1 MPLRKEIKMYNNI
14 RFTDNADLALQYAG
28 SIALQYGKYA
38 IDSEHILYGLTK
50 IPDSLSNKIL
60 SSYGITSSAL
70 DTLFAKMYRGASTM
84 IANEVEL
91 TIDSKEIIS
100 IASQFAM
107 QIGHDFVGTEHL
119 LIAILTGD
127 NYSAGNIIKKHFRVN
142 INDIKNSVLQILKS
156 TALGNMGGYGYTPQS
171 NNYSSFGGYDGY
183 QEEHRM
189 NPDYS
194 KEGGNGEMP
203 DFIKSMG
210 RDLTE
215 RAREGKIDPIIGRKE
230 EIARVIEIL
239 CRKNKNNP
247 VLIGEAGVGKSAVVD
262 GLALA
267 IANNEVPDLLKGKTI
282 FSLELGGLMAGTK
295 YRGELEERLKQLIDY
310 ICNNKDIIVF
320 IDEIH
325 TLVQVGGDKGEVNP
339 ADMLK
344 PYLARGEFQTIGAT
358 TTDEYKKYIEK
369 DKALE
374 RRFQPVIVNPPTVQQ
389 TIEILRGLKDSF
401 EVFHKVK
408 IADEAIVAAASLSD
422 RYIMDRSLPDKAID
436 LIDEA
441 SSRVKVVGK
450 KKPEELVKLEEDL
463 SRYEVEKKE
472 ALFAENF
479 EKAGEYRDK
488 IRETQEKI
496 KELNASGYGSDELV
510 ITQDDICNIISDWTK
525 IPISKITE
533 NERDRLL
540 KLEDILH
547 KRVIGQDEAVVAVSK
562 AIRKARIGLKDNNRP
577 IGSFM
582 FLGQTGV
589 GKTELCKALAEAM
602 FDNESAVIRLDMSE
616 YMEKHSVSKLIGSPP
631 GYVGF
636 DDGGQLT
643 EKVRRKPYSV
653 ILFDEIE
660 KAHPDVFNLLLQVLD
675 DGRLTDSQGR
685 TVSFKNTIIIF
696 TSNVGVSE
704 LPKKKGGLGFGTNEE
719 DNKEL
724 DYDEIR
730 TILMGALKKHFRPEF
745 INRIDVVTVFHP
757 LNTEQLSQI
766 AKLFITNLNKRL
778 QGQGA
783 SLKITESAL
792 KYLIDKGYD
801 SEYGARP
808 LRRLI
813 EQEIED
819 KLAEQLLDGS
829 ISRDSTIII
838 SARDGKLNF
847 KVTPKEN

>member
-1 MPLRKEIKMYNNI
+1 MYSNL
-14 RFTDNADLALQYAG
+14 RFTESADLALQYAG
-28 SIALQYGKYA
+28 SIALQYGSYT
-38 IDSEHILYGLTK
+38 IDTEHILYGLTMIK
-50 IPDSLSNKIL
+50 DSVASKIL
-60 SSYGITSSAL
+60 KNYGITSSSL
-70 DTLFAKMYRGASTM
+70 ENVFAKIYKNSSTL
-84 IANEVEL
+84 IANEVDL
-91 TIDSKEIIS
+91 SIDSKEAIL
-100 IASQFAM
+100 IASQFAS

-119 LIAILTGD
+119 LIAILLGE
-127 NYSAGNIIKKHFRVN
+127 NYDAGSIIKRYFRAN
-142 INDIKNSVLQILKS
+142 INDIKNSVLQVLKS
-156 TALGNMGGYGYTPQS
+156 KAMGMPQD
-171 NNYSSFGGYDGY
+171 NYS
-183 QEEHRM
+183 
-189 NPDYS
+189 NYS
-194 KEGGNGEMP
+194 DMGTMQNSNFSGNSAELPEFMS
-203 DFIKSMG
+203 SMG
-210 RDLTE
+210 RDLTAK
-215 RAREGKIDPIIGRKE
+215 AREGKIDPIIGRKE
-230 EIARVIEIL
+230 EIERVIEIL

-267 IANNEVPDLLKGKTI
+267 IASGNVPDLLKNKTI

-295 YRGELEERLKQLIDY
+295 YRGELEERLKQVIDY
-310 ICNNKDIIVF
+310 ITNNKDIIVF

-358 TTDEYKKYIEK
+358 TTEEYRKYIEK

-374 RRFQPVIVNPPTVQQ
+374 RRFQPVMVNPPTVEQ
-389 TIEILRGLKDSF
+389 TIEILRWLKDSF

-408 IADEAIVAAASLSD
+408 ISDDAIVAAASLSD

-441 SSRVKVVGK
+441 SSKVKVNGR
-450 KKPEELVKLEEDL
+450 KKPEELKELEEQI
-463 SRYEVEKKE
+463 SKYEAEKKE

-479 EKAGEYRDK
+479 EKAGQFRDK
-488 IRETQEKI
+488 IREAQEKI
-496 KELNASGYGSDELV
+496 KQISNSDVANSDDLT
-510 ITQDDICNIISDWTK
+510 ITQEDICNIVSEWTK
-525 IPISKITE
+525 IPVSKITE
-533 NERDRLL
+533 NERERLL
-540 KLEDILH
+540 KLEEILH
-547 KRVIGQDEAVVAVSK
+547 KRVIGQDEAVRAVSK
-562 AIRKARIGLKDNNRP
+562 AIRRARIGLKDNNRP

-602 FDNESAVIRLDMSE
+602 FDNENAVIRLDMSE

-636 DDGGQLT
+636 DEGGQLT

-660 KAHPDVFNLLLQVLD
+660 KAHPDVFNILLQVLD

-696 TSNVGVSE
+696 TSNVGVNE
-704 LPKKKGGLGFGTNEE
+704 LPKKKGGLGFGDGSDDKT
-719 DNKEL
+719 L
-724 DYDEIR
+724 DYDEIKE
-730 TILMGALKKHFRPEF
+730 ILMNALKRQFKPEF
-745 INRIDVVTVFHP
+745 LNRIDVVTVFHP
-757 LNTEQLSQI
+757 LNYEQLSQI
-766 AKLFITNLNKRL
+766 AKLFISNLNKRL
-778 QGQGA
+778 LSRGA
-783 SLKITESAL
+783 NLKVTESAL

-819 KLAEQLLDGS
+819 KIAEQILEGT
-829 ISRDSTIII
+829 IPEKSTIII
-838 SARDGKLNF
+838 SAKDGKLNF
-847 KVTPKEN
+847 KVSPQEN

>member
-1 MPLRKEIKMYNNI
+1 MYNNI
-14 RFTDNADLALQYAG
+14 RFTDNVDIVLQNAG
-28 SIALQYGKYA
+28 SVALQYGSYA
-38 IDSEHILYGLTK
+38 IDTEHMLYGLTVIK
-50 IPDSLSNKIL
+50 DSVSSKIL
-60 SSYGITSSAL
+60 SNYGVTSESLITLLSKLNRGSS
-70 DTLFAKMYRGASTM
+70 T
-84 IANEVEL
+84 
-91 TIDSKEIIS
+91 IIS
-100 IASQFAM
+100 SSVDISLDAKECILVASQFAS

-119 LIAILTGD
+119 LIALLLGETYNSTSILKR
-127 NYSAGNIIKKHFRVN
+127 NFRIN
-142 INDIKNSVLQILKS
+142 INDIRNNVLQVIKS
-156 TALGNMGGYGYTPQS
+156 NSGRHAGMSSDMYGTRQEYDYSTD
-171 NNYSSFGGYDGY
+171 NYSSGY
-183 QEEHRM
+183 QA
-189 NPDYS
+189 S
-194 KEGGNGEMP
+194 GAEGGLP

-215 RAREGKIDPIIGRKE
+215 RARSGKIDPIIGRE
-230 EIARVIEIL
+230 EETERMIEIL

-267 IANNEVPDLLKGKTI
+267 IANGKVPEILKNKTI

-295 YRGELEERLKQLIDY
+295 YRGELEERMKQLIEF
-310 ICNNKDIIVF
+310 IANNKDIIVF

-325 TLVQVGGDKGEVNP
+325 TLVQAGSEKGEINP

-358 TTDEYKKYIEK
+358 TTDEYKQYIEK

-374 RRFQPVIVNPPTVQQ
+374 RRFQPIIVNPPTVEQ

-408 IADEAIVAAASLSD
+408 ISEEAIVAAASLSD

-441 SSRVKVVGK
+441 SSKAKVVGK
-450 KKPEELVKLEEDL
+450 RKPEEQTKLEEEI

-488 IRETQEKI
+488 ISQAQERL
-496 KELNASGYGSDELV
+496 KEITSQSYSGEELV
-510 ITQDDICNIISDWTK
+510 ITSEDICNVISAWTK
-525 IPISKITE
+525 IPVSKITE
-533 NERDRLL
+533 NERERLL
-540 KLEDILH
+540 NLEEILH
-547 KRVIGQDEAVVAVSK
+547 KRVIGQSEAVTAVCK
-562 AIRKARIGLKDNNRP
+562 AIRRARIGLKDNNRP

-602 FDNESAVIRLDMSE
+602 FDNENAVIRLDMSE

-643 EKVRRKPYSV
+643 EKVRHRPYSV
-653 ILFDEIE
+653 VLFDEIE

-685 TVSFKNTIIIF
+685 LVSFKNTIIIF
-696 TSNVGVSE
+696 TSNVGVSD
-704 LPKKKGGLGFGTNEE
+704 LPKGRRPLGFGQGIDTADDEYEVIKETLTNAF
-719 DNKEL
+719 KT
-724 DYDEIR
+724 R
-730 TILMGALKKHFRPEF
+730 FKPEF
-745 INRIDVVTVFHP
+745 VNRIDVVTVFHP
-757 LNTEQLSQI
+757 LSPEQLAKI
-766 AKLFITNLNKRL
+766 AKLFISNLNKRL

-783 SLKITESAL
+783 SLRITESAL

-801 SEYGARP
+801 KEYGARP

-813 EQEIED
+813 EQEVED
-819 KLAEQLLDGS
+819 RIAEQCLEGHIPHGS
-829 ISRDSTIII
+829 VVTI
-838 SARDGKLNF
+838 SAKDGKLNF
-847 KVTPKEN
+847 RVNRPEN

>member
-1 MPLRKEIKMYNNI
+1 MYSNL
-14 RFTDNADLALQYAG
+14 RFTESADLALQYAG
-28 SIALQYGKYA
+28 SIALQYGSYT
-38 IDSEHILYGLTK
+38 IDTEHILYGLTMIK
-50 IPDSLSNKIL
+50 DSVASKIL
-60 SSYGITSSAL
+60 KNYGITSSSL
-70 DTLFAKMYRGASTM
+70 ENVFAKIYKNSSTL
-84 IANEVEL
+84 IANEVDL
-91 TIDSKEIIS
+91 SIDSKEAIL
-100 IASQFAM
+100 IASQFAS

-119 LIAILTGD
+119 LIAILLGE
-127 NYSAGNIIKKHFRVN
+127 NYDAGSIIKRYFRAN
-142 INDIKNSVLQILKS
+142 INDIKNSVLQVLKS
-156 TALGNMGGYGYTPQS
+156 KAMGMPQD
-171 NNYSSFGGYDGY
+171 NYS
-183 QEEHRM
+183 
-189 NPDYS
+189 NYS
-194 KEGGNGEMP
+194 DMGTMQNSNFSGNSAELPEFMS
-203 DFIKSMG
+203 SMG
-210 RDLTE
+210 RDLTAK
-215 RAREGKIDPIIGRKE
+215 AREGKIDPIIGRKE
-230 EIARVIEIL
+230 EIERVIEIL

-267 IANNEVPDLLKGKTI
+267 IASGNVPDLLKNKTI

-295 YRGELEERLKQLIDY
+295 YRGELEERLKQVIDY
-310 ICNNKDIIVF
+310 ITNNKDIIVF

-358 TTDEYKKYIEK
+358 TTEEYRKYIEK

-374 RRFQPVIVNPPTVQQ
+374 RRFQPVMVNPPTVEQ

-408 IADEAIVAAASLSD
+408 ISDDAIVAAASLSD

-441 SSRVKVVGK
+441 SSKVKVNGR
-450 KKPEELVKLEEDL
+450 KKPEELKELEEQI
-463 SRYEVEKKE
+463 SKYEAEKKE

-479 EKAGEYRDK
+479 EKAGQFRDK
-488 IRETQEKI
+488 IREAQEKI
-496 KELNASGYGSDELV
+496 KQISNSDVANSDDLT
-510 ITQDDICNIISDWTK
+510 ITQEDICNIVSEWTK
-525 IPISKITE
+525 IPVSKITE
-533 NERDRLL
+533 NERERLL
-540 KLEDILH
+540 KLEEILH
-547 KRVIGQDEAVVAVSK
+547 KRVIGQDEAVRAVSK
-562 AIRKARIGLKDNNRP
+562 AIRRARIGLKDNNRP

-602 FDNESAVIRLDMSE
+602 FDNENAVIRLDMSE

-636 DDGGQLT
+636 DEGGQLT

-660 KAHPDVFNLLLQVLD
+660 KAHPDVFNILLQVLD

-696 TSNVGVSE
+696 TSNVGVNE
-704 LPKKKGGLGFGTNEE
+704 LPKKKGGLGFGDGSDDKT
-719 DNKEL
+719 L
-724 DYDEIR
+724 DYDEIKE
-730 TILMGALKKHFRPEF
+730 TLMNALKRQFKPEF
-745 INRIDVVTVFHP
+745 LNRIDVVTVFHP
-757 LNTEQLSQI
+757 LNYEQLSQI
-766 AKLFITNLNKRL
+766 AKLFISNLNKRL
-778 QGQGA
+778 LSRGA
-783 SLKITESAL
+783 NLKVTESAL

-819 KLAEQLLDGS
+819 KIAEQILEGT
-829 ISRDSTIII
+829 IPEKSTIII
-838 SARDGKLNF
+838 SAKDGKLNF
-847 KVTPKEN
+847 KVSPQEN

>member
-1 MPLRKEIKMYNNI
+1 MYNNI

-28 SIALQYGKYA
+28 SIALQYGKFA

-50 IPDSLSNKIL
+50 IQDSLSSKIL
-60 SSYGITSSAL
+60 SNYGITSNSL
-70 DTLFAKMYRGASTM
+70 DNLFAKIYRGASTM
-84 IANEVEL
+84 IASEVDL

-119 LIAILTGD
+119 LIAILTGEG
-127 NYSAGNIIKKHFRVN
+127 YSAGYIIRKNFRVN
-142 INDIKNSVLQILKS
+142 INDIKSSVMQVLKS
-156 TALGNMGGYGYTPQS
+156 STGGMGYNTYNSNYYGSNNGYGDYS
-171 NNYSSFGGYDGY
+171 SNYNNYGY
-183 QEEHRM
+183 QDGGIARE
-189 NPDYS
+189 DYNRS
-194 KEGGNGEMP
+194 GNGEDLP
-203 DFIKSMG
+203 DFIKAMG
-210 RDLTE
+210 RDLTAK
-215 RAREGKIDPIIGRKE
+215 ARDGKIDPIIGRKD

-267 IANNEVPDLLKGKTI
+267 IANNEVPELLKGKTV

-295 YRGELEERLKQLIDY
+295 YRGELEERLKKLIDY
-310 ICNNKDIIVF
+310 ICNNKDVIVF

-374 RRFQPVIVNPPTVQQ
+374 RRFQPVMVNPPSVEQ

-408 IADEAIVAAASLSD
+408 IGDEAIVAAASLSD

-441 SSRVKVVGK
+441 SSRAKVVGK
-450 KKPEELVKLEEDL
+450 KKPEEIVKLEEDIA
-463 SRYEVEKKE
+463 RYEVEKKE

-488 IRETQEKI
+488 IKDAQEKLR
-496 KELNASGYGSDELV
+496 ELSQSNYLGDELF
-510 ITQDDICNIISDWTK
+510 ITQDDICSIISEWTK
-525 IPISKITE
+525 IPVTKITE

-547 KRVIGQDEAVVAVSK
+547 KRVIGQHEAVQAVCK
-562 AIRKARIGLKDNNRP
+562 AIRRARIGLKDNNRP

-616 YMEKHSVSKLIGSPP
+616 YMEKHSISKLIGSPP

-636 DDGGQLT
+636 DEAGQLT

-653 ILFDEIE
+653 VLFDEIE

-704 LPKKKGGLGFGTNEE
+704 LPKKKGGLGFGAEE
-719 DNKEL
+719 SSKEL
-724 DYDEIR
+724 DYEEIKEVL
-730 TILMGALKKHFRPEF
+730 TSALKRHFRPEF
-745 INRIDVVTVFHP
+745 VNRIDVVTVFHP
-757 LNTEQLSQI
+757 LNYSELSQI
-766 AKLFITNLNKRL
+766 AKIFITNLNKKL
-778 QGQGA
+778 QNQGA
-783 SLKITESAL
+783 GLKITESAL

-819 KLAEQLLDGS
+819 RLAEKFLEGT
-829 ISRDSTIII
+829 INRNSTIII
-838 SARDGKLNF
+838 SARDGRLNF
-847 KVTPKEN
+847 KVQPKEN

>member
-1 MPLRKEIKMYNNI
+1 MYSNL
-14 RFTDNADLALQYAG
+14 RFTESADLALQYAG
-28 SIALQYGKYA
+28 SIALQYGSYT
-38 IDSEHILYGLTK
+38 IDTEHILYGLTMIK
-50 IPDSLSNKIL
+50 DSVASKIL
-60 SSYGITSSAL
+60 KNYGITSSSL
-70 DTLFAKMYRGASTM
+70 ENVFAKIYKNSSTL
-84 IANEVEL
+84 IANEVDL
-91 TIDSKEIIS
+91 SIDSKEAIL
-100 IASQFAM
+100 IASQFAS

-119 LIAILTGD
+119 LIAILLGE
-127 NYSAGNIIKKHFRVN
+127 NYDAGSIIKRYFRAN
-142 INDIKNSVLQILKS
+142 INDIKNSVLQVLKS
-156 TALGNMGGYGYTPQS
+156 KAMGMPQD
-171 NNYSSFGGYDGY
+171 NYSNYSDIGTMQNSNFSGNSA
-183 QEEHRM
+183 ELPEFM
-189 NPDYS
+189 N
-194 KEGGNGEMP
+194 
-203 DFIKSMG
+203 SMG
-210 RDLTE
+210 RDLTAK
-215 RAREGKIDPIIGRKE
+215 AREGKIDPIIGRKE
-230 EIARVIEIL
+230 EIERVIEIL

-267 IANNEVPDLLKGKTI
+267 IASGNVPDLLKNKTI

-295 YRGELEERLKQLIDY
+295 YRGELEERLKQVIDY
-310 ICNNKDIIVF
+310 ITNNKDIIVF

-358 TTDEYKKYIEK
+358 TTEEYRKYIEK

-374 RRFQPVIVNPPTVQQ
+374 RRFQPVMVNPPTVEQ

-408 IADEAIVAAASLSD
+408 ISDDAIVAAASLSD

-441 SSRVKVVGK
+441 SSKVKVNGR
-450 KKPEELVKLEEDL
+450 KKPEELKELEDQI
-463 SRYEVEKKE
+463 SKYEAEKKE

-479 EKAGEYRDK
+479 EKAGQFRDK
-488 IRETQEKI
+488 IREAQEKI
-496 KELNASGYGSDELV
+496 KQISNSDVANSDDLT
-510 ITQDDICNIISDWTK
+510 ITQEDICNIVSEWTK
-525 IPISKITE
+525 IPVSKITE
-533 NERDRLL
+533 NERERLL
-540 KLEDILH
+540 KLEEILH
-547 KRVIGQDEAVVAVSK
+547 KRVIGQDEAVRAVSK
-562 AIRKARIGLKDNNRP
+562 AIRRARIGLKDNNRP

-602 FDNESAVIRLDMSE
+602 FDNENAVIRLDMSE

-636 DDGGQLT
+636 DEGGQLT

-660 KAHPDVFNLLLQVLD
+660 KAHPDVFNILLQVLD

-696 TSNVGVSE
+696 TSNVGVNE
-704 LPKKKGGLGFGTNEE
+704 LPKKKGGLGFGDGNDDKT
-719 DNKEL
+719 L
-724 DYDEIR
+724 DYEEIKE
-730 TILMGALKKHFRPEF
+730 ILMNALKRQFKPEF
-745 INRIDVVTVFHP
+745 LNRIDVVTVFHP
-757 LNTEQLSQI
+757 LNYEQLSQI
-766 AKLFITNLNKRL
+766 AKLFISNLNKRL
-778 QGQGA
+778 LSRGA
-783 SLKITESAL
+783 NLKVTESAL

-819 KLAEQLLDGS
+819 KIAEQILEGT
-829 ISRDSTIII
+829 IPEKSTIII
-838 SARDGKLNF
+838 SAKDGKLNF
-847 KVTPKEN
+847 KVSPQEN

>member
-1 MPLRKEIKMYNNI
+1 MYSNL
-14 RFTDNADLALQYAG
+14 RFTESADLALQYAG
-28 SIALQYGKYA
+28 SIALQYGSYT
-38 IDSEHILYGLTK
+38 IDTEHILYGLTMIK
-50 IPDSLSNKIL
+50 DSVASKIL
-60 SSYGITSSAL
+60 KNYGITSSSL
-70 DTLFAKMYRGASTM
+70 ENVFAKIYKNSSTL
-84 IANEVEL
+84 IANEVDL
-91 TIDSKEIIS
+91 SIDSKEAIL
-100 IASQFAM
+100 IASQFAS

-119 LIAILTGD
+119 LIAILLGE
-127 NYSAGNIIKKHFRVN
+127 NYDAGSIIKRYFRAN
-142 INDIKNSVLQILKS
+142 INDIKNSVLQVLKS
-156 TALGNMGGYGYTPQS
+156 KAMGMPQD
-171 NNYSSFGGYDGY
+171 NYS
-183 QEEHRM
+183 
-189 NPDYS
+189 NYS
-194 KEGGNGEMP
+194 DMGTMQNSNFSGNSAELPEFMS
-203 DFIKSMG
+203 SMG
-210 RDLTE
+210 RDLTAK
-215 RAREGKIDPIIGRKE
+215 AREGKIDPIIGRKE
-230 EIARVIEIL
+230 EIERVIEIL

-267 IANNEVPDLLKGKTI
+267 IASGNVPDLLKNKTI

-295 YRGELEERLKQLIDY
+295 YRGELEERLKQVIDY
-310 ICNNKDIIVF
+310 ITNNKDIIVF

-358 TTDEYKKYIEK
+358 TTEEYRKYIEK

-374 RRFQPVIVNPPTVQQ
+374 RRFQPVMVNPPTVEQ

-408 IADEAIVAAASLSD
+408 ISDDAIVAAASLSD

-441 SSRVKVVGK
+441 SSKVKVNGR
-450 KKPEELVKLEEDL
+450 KKPEELKELEEQI
-463 SRYEVEKKE
+463 SKYEAEKKE

-479 EKAGEYRDK
+479 EKAGQFRDK
-488 IRETQEKI
+488 IREAQEKI
-496 KELNASGYGSDELV
+496 KQISNSDVANSDDLT
-510 ITQDDICNIISDWTK
+510 ITQEDICNIVSEWTK
-525 IPISKITE
+525 IPVSKITE
-533 NERDRLL
+533 NERERLL
-540 KLEDILH
+540 KLEEILH
-547 KRVIGQDEAVVAVSK
+547 KRVIGQDEAVRAVSK
-562 AIRKARIGLKDNNRP
+562 AIRRARIGLKDNNRP

-602 FDNESAVIRLDMSE
+602 FDNENAVIRLDMSE

-636 DDGGQLT
+636 DEGGQLT

-660 KAHPDVFNLLLQVLD
+660 KAHPDVFNILLQVLD

-696 TSNVGVSE
+696 TSNVGVNE
-704 LPKKKGGLGFGTNEE
+704 LPKKKGGLGFGDGSDDKT
-719 DNKEL
+719 L
-724 DYDEIR
+724 DYDEIKE
-730 TILMGALKKHFRPEF
+730 ILMNALKRQFKPEF
-745 INRIDVVTVFHP
+745 LNRIDVVTVFHP
-757 LNTEQLSQI
+757 LNYEQLSQI
-766 AKLFITNLNKRL
+766 AKLFISNLNKRL
-778 QGQGA
+778 LSRGA
-783 SLKITESAL
+783 NLKVTESAL

-819 KLAEQLLDGS
+819 KIAEQILEGT
-829 ISRDSTIII
+829 IPEKSTIII
-838 SARDGKLNF
+838 SAKDGKLNF
-847 KVTPKEN
+847 KVSPQEN

>member
-1 MPLRKEIKMYNNI
+1 MYSNL
-14 RFTDNADLALQYAG
+14 RFTESADLALQYAG
-28 SIALQYGKYA
+28 SIALQYGSYT
-38 IDSEHILYGLTK
+38 IDTEHILYGLTMIK
-50 IPDSLSNKIL
+50 DSVASKIL
-60 SSYGITSSAL
+60 KNYGITSSSL
-70 DTLFAKMYRGASTM
+70 ENVFAKIYKNSSTL
-84 IANEVEL
+84 IANEVDL
-91 TIDSKEIIS
+91 SIDSKEAIL
-100 IASQFAM
+100 IASQFAS

-119 LIAILTGD
+119 LIAILLGE
-127 NYSAGNIIKKHFRVN
+127 NYDAGSIIKRYFRAN
-142 INDIKNSVLQILKS
+142 INDIKNSVLQVLKS
-156 TALGNMGGYGYTPQS
+156 KAMGMPQD
-171 NNYSSFGGYDGY
+171 NYS
-183 QEEHRM
+183 
-189 NPDYS
+189 NYS
-194 KEGGNGEMP
+194 DRGTMQNSNFSGNSAELPEFMS
-203 DFIKSMG
+203 SMG
-210 RDLTE
+210 RDLTAK
-215 RAREGKIDPIIGRKE
+215 AREGKIDPIIGRKE
-230 EIARVIEIL
+230 EIERVIEIL

-267 IANNEVPDLLKGKTI
+267 IASGNVPDLLKNKTI

-295 YRGELEERLKQLIDY
+295 YRGELEERLKQVIDY
-310 ICNNKDIIVF
+310 ITNNKDIIVF

-358 TTDEYKKYIEK
+358 TTEEYRKYIEK

-374 RRFQPVIVNPPTVQQ
+374 RRFQPVMVNPPTVEQ

-408 IADEAIVAAASLSD
+408 ISDDAIVAAASLSD

-441 SSRVKVVGK
+441 SSKVKVNGR
-450 KKPEELVKLEEDL
+450 KKPEELKELEEQI
-463 SRYEVEKKE
+463 SKYEAEKKE

-479 EKAGEYRDK
+479 EKAGQFRDK
-488 IRETQEKI
+488 IREAQEKI
-496 KELNASGYGSDELV
+496 KQISNSDVANSDDLT
-510 ITQDDICNIISDWTK
+510 ITQEDICNIVSEWTK
-525 IPISKITE
+525 IPVSKITE
-533 NERDRLL
+533 NERERLL
-540 KLEDILH
+540 KLEEILH
-547 KRVIGQDEAVVAVSK
+547 KRVIGQDEAVRAVSK
-562 AIRKARIGLKDNNRP
+562 AIRRARIGLKDNNRP

-602 FDNESAVIRLDMSE
+602 FDNENAVIRLDMSE

-636 DDGGQLT
+636 DEGGQLT

-660 KAHPDVFNLLLQVLD
+660 KAHPDVFNILLQVLD

-696 TSNVGVSE
+696 TSNVGVNE
-704 LPKKKGGLGFGTNEE
+704 LPKKKGGLGFGDGNDDKT
-719 DNKEL
+719 L
-724 DYDEIR
+724 DYDEIKE
-730 TILMGALKKHFRPEF
+730 ILMNALKRQFKPEF
-745 INRIDVVTVFHP
+745 LNRIDVVTVFHP
-757 LNTEQLSQI
+757 LNYEQLSQI
-766 AKLFITNLNKRL
+766 AKLFISNLNKRL
-778 QGQGA
+778 LSRGA
-783 SLKITESAL
+783 NLKVTESAL

-819 KLAEQLLDGS
+819 KIAEQILEGT
-829 ISRDSTIII
+829 IPEKSTIII
-838 SARDGKLNF
+838 SAKDGKLNF
-847 KVTPKEN
+847 KVSPQEN

>member
-1 MPLRKEIKMYNNI
+1 MFNNL
-14 RFTDNADLALQYAG
+14 RFTDNVDLVLQNAG
-28 SIALQYGKYA
+28 SVALQYGSYS
-38 IDSEHILYGLTK
+38 IDTEHILYGLTV
-50 IPDSLSNKIL
+50 ISDSIASKIL
-60 SSYGITSSAL
+60 SKYGVTSESL
-70 DTLFAKMYRGASTM
+70 ITLFSKMFKGTST
-84 IANEVEL
+84 IISRNVDVS
-91 TIDSKEIIS
+91 IDSKECLLV
-100 IASQFAM
+100 ASQFAS

-119 LIAILTGD
+119 LIALLLGESYNSTSILKRS
-127 NYSAGNIIKKHFRVN
+127 YRVN
-142 INDIKNSVLQILKS
+142 INDIRNSVLQIIKS
-156 TALGNMGGYGYTPQS
+156 NSRFSGSSSSIYANSMPQEDNNFSSYSENCQGGGI
-171 NNYSSFGGYDGY
+171 
-183 QEEHRM
+183 
-189 NPDYS
+189 
-194 KEGGNGEMP
+194 P
-203 DFIKSMG
+203 DFLNSMG
-210 RDLTE
+210 RDLTQK
-215 RAREGKIDPIIGRKE
+215 ARDGKIDPIIGRQE
-230 EIARVIEIL
+230 ETERIIEIL

-267 IANNEVPDLLKGKTI
+267 IAKGEVPELLKNKTI

-310 ICNNKDIIVF
+310 ISTNKDIIVF

-358 TTDEYKKYIEK
+358 TTDEYRQYIEK

-374 RRFQPVIVNPPTVQQ
+374 RRFQPVMVNPPTIEQ

-408 IADEAIVAAASLSD
+408 ISEEAIVAAASLSD

-441 SSRVKVVGK
+441 SSKAKVLGK
-450 KKPEELVKLEEDL
+450 KKPDELIELEEEIA
-463 SRYEVEKKE
+463 RFEVEKKE

-479 EKAGEYRDK
+479 EKASEYRDK
-488 IRETQEKI
+488 IKENEDKI
-496 KELNASGYGSDELV
+496 RDLQSTYSSGDELV
-510 ITQDDICNIISDWTK
+510 ITSEDICNIISSWTK
-525 IPISKITE
+525 IPVSKITE
-533 NERDRLL
+533 NEREKLL

-547 KRVIGQDEAVVAVSK
+547 KRVVGQDEAVTAVCK
-562 AIRKARIGLKDNNRP
+562 AIRRARIGLKDNNRP

-602 FDNESAVIRLDMSE
+602 FDNENAVIRLDMSE

-643 EKVRRKPYSV
+643 ERVRHKPYSV
-653 ILFDEIE
+653 VLFDEIE
-660 KAHPDVFNLLLQVLD
+660 KAHPDVFNLMLQMLD

-704 LPKKKGGLGFGTNEE
+704 LPKVRTPLGFGEVDRE
-719 DNKEL
+719 KQVL
-724 DYDEIR
+724 DYNEIKE
-730 TILMGALKKHFRPEF
+730 ILLNAFKNKFKPEF
-745 INRIDVVTVFHP
+745 VNRIDVVTVFHP
-757 LNTEQLSQI
+757 LEYDQLSKI
-766 AKLFITNLNKRL
+766 AKLFISNLNKRL
-778 QGQGA
+778 QNKGL

-792 KYLIDKGYD
+792 KYLVEKGYD
-801 SEYGARP
+801 REYGARP

-819 KLAEQLLDGS
+819 RIVEQTLEGNIPHGS
-829 ISRDSTIII
+829 VITI
-838 SARDGKLNF
+838 SAKEGRLTF
-847 KVTPKEN
+847 RVIRKENN

>member
-1 MPLRKEIKMYNNI
+1 MSNI
-14 RFTDNADLALQYAG
+14 RFTDNADMALQYAG
-28 SIALQYGKYA
+28 SIALQYGKFA

-50 IPDSLSNKIL
+50 IPDSLAGKIL
-60 SSYGITSSAL
+60 SSYGVTSG
-70 DTLFAKMYRGASTM
+70 TLENLFSKLYKGATTM
-84 IANEVEL
+84 IANEVDL

-100 IASQFAM
+100 IASQFAV

-127 NYSAGNIIKKHFRVN
+127 NYTAGNILKKNFRVN

-156 TALGNMGGYGYTPQS
+156 TALGNMGGYSAQPSGY
-171 NNYSSFGGYDGY
+171 NGYGAYDGY
-183 QEEHRM
+183 PESR
-189 NPDYS
+189 
-194 KEGGNGEMP
+194 GGEYQNASQNGEMP

-215 RAREGKIDPIIGRKE
+215 KARAGKIDPIIGRKE

-267 IANNEVPDLLKGKTI
+267 IANGDVPDLLKGKTI

-374 RRFQPVIVNPPTVQQ
+374 RRFQPVIVNPPSVQQ

-441 SSRVKVVGK
+441 SSRVKVAGK
-450 KKPEELVKLEEDL
+450 KKPEELVRLEEDVA
-463 SRYEVEKKE
+463 RYEVEKKE

-479 EKAGEYRDK
+479 EKASEYRDK
-488 IRETQEKI
+488 IRSAQERI
-496 KELNASGYGSDELV
+496 KELSGSGYGSNELT
-510 ITQDDICNIISDWTK
+510 ITEEDICNIISDWTK

-602 FDNESAVIRLDMSE
+602 FDSENAVIRLDMSE

-636 DDGGQLT
+636 DEGGQLT

-653 ILFDEIE
+653 VLFDEIE

-704 LPKKKGGLGFGTNEE
+704 LPKKKGGLGFGVN
-719 DNKEL
+719 DDADKEL
-724 DYDEIR
+724 DYEEISQ
-730 TILMGALKKHFRPEF
+730 ILTSALKKHFRPEF
-745 INRIDVVTVFHP
+745 LNRIDVVTVFHP
-757 LNTEQLSQI
+757 LTTSQLSQI
-766 AKLFITNLNKRL
+766 AKLFITGLNKRL
-778 QGQGA
+778 QNQGA

-792 KYLIDKGYD
+792 KYLTEKGYD

-819 KLAEQLLDGS
+819 KLAEALLDGS
-829 ISRDSTIII
+829 ISRDSVIVI
-838 SARDGKLNF
+838 SAKDGKLNF
-847 KVTPKEN
+847 KVTPKEK

>member
-1 MPLRKEIKMYNNI
+1 MYSNL
-14 RFTDNADLALQYAG
+14 RFTESADLALQYAG
-28 SIALQYGKYA
+28 SIALQYGSYT
-38 IDSEHILYGLTK
+38 IDTEHILYGLTMIK
-50 IPDSLSNKIL
+50 DSVASKIL
-60 SSYGITSSAL
+60 KNYGITSSSL
-70 DTLFAKMYRGASTM
+70 ENVFAKIYKNSSTL
-84 IANEVEL
+84 IANEVDL
-91 TIDSKEIIS
+91 SIDSKEAIL
-100 IASQFAM
+100 IASQFAS

-119 LIAILTGD
+119 LIAILLGE
-127 NYSAGNIIKKHFRVN
+127 NYDAGSIIKRYFRAN
-142 INDIKNSVLQILKS
+142 INDIKNSVLQVLKS
-156 TALGNMGGYGYTPQS
+156 KAMGMPQD
-171 NNYSSFGGYDGY
+171 NYS
-183 QEEHRM
+183 
-189 NPDYS
+189 NYS
-194 KEGGNGEMP
+194 DMGTMQNTNFSGNSAELPEFMS
-203 DFIKSMG
+203 SMG
-210 RDLTE
+210 RDLTAK
-215 RAREGKIDPIIGRKE
+215 AREGKIDPIIGRKE
-230 EIARVIEIL
+230 EIERVIEIL

-267 IANNEVPDLLKGKTI
+267 IASGNVPDLLKNKTI

-295 YRGELEERLKQLIDY
+295 YRGELEERLKQVIDY
-310 ICNNKDIIVF
+310 ITNNKDIIVF

-358 TTDEYKKYIEK
+358 TTEEYRKYIEK

-374 RRFQPVIVNPPTVQQ
+374 RRFQPVMVNPPTVEQ

-408 IADEAIVAAASLSD
+408 ISDDAIVAAASLSD

-441 SSRVKVVGK
+441 SSKVKVNGR
-450 KKPEELVKLEEDL
+450 KKPEELKELEEQI
-463 SRYEVEKKE
+463 SKYEAEKKE

-479 EKAGEYRDK
+479 EKAGQFRDK
-488 IRETQEKI
+488 IREAQEKI
-496 KELNASGYGSDELV
+496 KQISNSDVANSDDLT
-510 ITQDDICNIISDWTK
+510 ITQEDICNIVSEWTK
-525 IPISKITE
+525 IPVSKITE
-533 NERDRLL
+533 NERERLL
-540 KLEDILH
+540 KLEEILH
-547 KRVIGQDEAVVAVSK
+547 KRVIGQDEAVRAVSK
-562 AIRKARIGLKDNNRP
+562 AIRRARIGLKDNNRP

-602 FDNESAVIRLDMSE
+602 FDNENAVIRLDMSE

-636 DDGGQLT
+636 DEGGQLT

-660 KAHPDVFNLLLQVLD
+660 KAHPDVFNILLQVLD

-696 TSNVGVSE
+696 TSNVGVNE
-704 LPKKKGGLGFGTNEE
+704 LPKKKGGLGFGDGNDDKT
-719 DNKEL
+719 L
-724 DYDEIR
+724 DYDEIKE
-730 TILMGALKKHFRPEF
+730 ILMNALKRQFKPEF
-745 INRIDVVTVFHP
+745 LNRIDVVTVFHP
-757 LNTEQLSQI
+757 LNYEQLSQI
-766 AKLFITNLNKRL
+766 AKLFISNLNKRL
-778 QGQGA
+778 LSRGA
-783 SLKITESAL
+783 NLKVTESAL

-819 KLAEQLLDGS
+819 KIAEQILEGT
-829 ISRDSTIII
+829 IPEKSTIII
-838 SARDGKLNF
+838 SAKDGKLNF
-847 KVTPKEN
+847 KVSPQEN

>member
-1 MPLRKEIKMYNNI
+1 MNNL
-14 RFTDNADLALQYAG
+14 RFTDNADMALQYAG
-28 SIALQYGKYA
+28 SIALQFGSYT
-38 IDSEHILYGLTK
+38 IDTEHILYGLSK
-50 IPDSLSNKIL
+50 IKDSVASKIL
-60 SSYGITSSAL
+60 ANYGITSQAL
-70 DTLFAKMYRGASTM
+70 ENVFSKVYKNSSTLIAS
-84 IANEVEL
+84 EVDL
-91 TIDSKEIIS
+91 SIDSKEAIL
-100 IASQFAM
+100 IASQFAS

-119 LIAILTGD
+119 LIAILMGE
-127 NYSAGNIIKKHFRVN
+127 NYDAGTIIKRYFRAN
-142 INDIKNSVLQILKS
+142 INDIKNNVLQVLKS
-156 TALGNMGGYGYTPQS
+156 KAMGMTS
-171 NNYSSFGGYDGY
+171 DDSY
-183 QEEHRM
+183 QYM
-189 NPDYS
+189 DMQGTMQNQNISP
-194 KEGGNGEMP
+194 NGADLP
-203 DFIKSMG
+203 DFMKAMG
-210 RDLTE
+210 RDLTAK
-215 RAREGKIDPIIGRKE
+215 AREGKIDPIIGRHE
-230 EIARVIEIL
+230 EIDRVIEIL

-267 IANNEVPDLLKGKTI
+267 IANGNVPDLLKNKTI

-295 YRGELEERLKQLIDY
+295 YRGELEERLKQVIDY
-310 ICNNKDIIVF
+310 ITNNKDIIVF

-358 TTDEYKKYIEK
+358 TTEEYRKYIEK

-374 RRFQPVIVNPPTVQQ
+374 RRFQPVIVNPPTVEQ

-408 IADEAIVAAASLSD
+408 ISDDAIVAAASLSD

-441 SSRVKVVGK
+441 SSKVKVNGR
-450 KKPEELVKLEEDL
+450 KKPDELKELEDEINK
-463 SRYEVEKKE
+463 YEAEKKE

-479 EKAGEYRDK
+479 EKAGQYRDK
-488 IRETQEKI
+488 IRECQEKI
-496 KELNASGYGSDELV
+496 KQISSSNVANSNDLT
-510 ITQDDICNIISDWTK
+510 ITQEDICNIISEWTK
-525 IPISKITE
+525 IPVSKITE
-533 NERDRLL
+533 NERVRLL
-540 KLEDILH
+540 KLEEILH
-547 KRVIGQDEAVVAVSK
+547 KRVIGQDEAVEAVSK
-562 AIRKARIGLKDNNRP
+562 AIRRARIGLKDNNRP

-602 FDNESAVIRLDMSE
+602 FDNENAVIRLDMSE

-636 DDGGQLT
+636 DEGGQLT

-653 ILFDEIE
+653 VLFDEIE

-704 LPKKKGGLGFGTNEE
+704 LPKKKGGLGFGTSDEGKKSLE
-719 DNKEL
+719 
-724 DYDEIR
+724 YDEIKE
-730 TILMGALKKHFRPEF
+730 ILMNALKRQFKPEF
-745 INRIDVVTVFHP
+745 LNRIDVVTVFHP
-757 LNTEQLSQI
+757 LNYEQLSQI
-766 AKLFITNLNKRL
+766 AKLFISNLNKRL
-778 QGQGA
+778 NNSPQKA
-783 SLKITESAL
+783 NLKVTESAL

-819 KLAEQLLDGS
+819 KIAEQLLEGN
-829 ISRDSTIII
+829 IPNNSTIII
-838 SARDGKLNF
+838 SAKDGNLAF
-847 KVTPKEN
+847 KVTPQEN

>member
-1 MPLRKEIKMYNNI
+1 MSNI
-14 RFTDNADLALQYAG
+14 RFTENADESLQYAG
-28 SIALQYGKYA
+28 SIALQYGNYA
-38 IDSEHILYGLTK
+38 IDTEHILYGLARIK
-50 IPDSLSNKIL
+50 DSMSSKIL
-60 SSYGITSSAL
+60 ASYGITSDNL
-70 DTLFAKMYRGASTM
+70 EMLFGKIYRGKSTI
-84 IANEVEL
+84 IADNVDLSIDCKEV
-91 TIDSKEIIS
+91 IS
-100 IASQFAM
+100 IATQFAS

-119 LIAILTGD
+119 LIALLMGD
-127 NYSAGNIIKKHFRVN
+127 NYNACNIMKHNYRVN
-142 INDIKNSVLQILKS
+142 INDIRNAVLQVLKS
-156 TALGNMGGYGYTPQS
+156 QAFNSGMGQS
-171 NNYSSFGGYDGY
+171 NPYQNYNQFSGYPSS
-183 QEEHRM
+183 
-189 NPDYS
+189 NPAPQTNYTS
-194 KEGGNGEMP
+194 APGELP
-203 DFIKSMG
+203 EFLKSMG

-215 RAREGKIDPIIGRKE
+215 KARSGKIDPIIGRKD
-230 EIARVIEIL
+230 EIARTIEIL
-239 CRKNKNNP
+239 CRKNKSNAIL
-247 VLIGEAGVGKSAVVD
+247 VGEAGVGKSAVVD

-267 IANNEVPDLLKGKTI
+267 IVNGEVPEILKNKTI

-295 YRGELEERLKQLIDY
+295 YRGELEERLKQLIEY

-358 TTDEYKKYIEK
+358 TTEEYKKYIEK

-374 RRFQPVIVNPPTVQQ
+374 RRFQPVMINPPTVQQ
-389 TIEILRGLKDSF
+389 TIEILRGLKDTF

-408 IADEAIVAAASLSD
+408 ISDEAIVAAASLSD

-441 SSRVKVVGK
+441 SSKAKIVGK
-450 KKPEELVKLEEDL
+450 KKPEEITILEEDI
-463 SRYEVEKKE
+463 SRFEAEKKE

-479 EKAGEYRDK
+479 EKASEYRDK
-488 IRETQEKI
+488 INKAQDKL
-496 KELNASGYGSDELV
+496 KELQNNFNTTGELV
-510 ITQDDICNIISDWTK
+510 ITQDDICNVISAWTK
-525 IPISKITE
+525 IPVSKITE
-533 NERDRLL
+533 NEKQRLL
-540 KLEDILH
+540 NLEDILH

-562 AIRKARIGLKDNNRP
+562 AIRRARIGLKDNNRP

-602 FDNESAVIRLDMSE
+602 FDDENAVIRLDMSE

-636 DDGGQLT
+636 DEGGQLT
-643 EKVRRKPYSV
+643 EKVRHKPYSV
-653 ILFDEIE
+653 VLFDEVE

-704 LPKKKGGLGFGTNEE
+704 LPKKKGGLGFGVDNE
-719 DNKEL
+719 DSKGL
-724 DYDEIR
+724 DYEEIK
-730 TILMGALKKHFRPEF
+730 TILTNALKKHFKPEF

-757 LNTEQLSQI
+757 LNYEQLSKI
-766 AKLFITNLNKRL
+766 AKLFISNLNKRL
-778 QGQGA
+778 INQGA
-783 SLKITESAL
+783 NLKVTESAL

-819 KLAEQLLDGS
+819 KLAEQFLEGN
-829 ISRDSTIII
+829 IPTGSTIII
-838 SARDGKLNF
+838 SCKDGKLGF
-847 KVTPKEN
+847 KITQKEN

>member
-1 MPLRKEIKMYNNI
+1 MYNNI
-14 RFTDNADLALQYAG
+14 RFTDNVDLVLQNAG
-28 SIALQYGKYA
+28 SIALQYGSYA
-38 IDSEHILYGLTK
+38 IDTEHVLYGLTVVSDTIASK
-50 IPDSLSNKIL
+50 LLAN
-60 SSYGITSSAL
+60 YGISSESL
-70 DTLFAKMYRGASTM
+70 ITLFSKMFRGSNT
-84 IANEVEL
+84 
-91 TIDSKEIIS
+91 IIS
-100 IASQFAM
+100 RNVDISIDTKECLLVASQFAS

-119 LIAILTGD
+119 LIALLLGETYNSTNILKR
-127 NYSAGNIIKKHFRVN
+127 NFRIN
-142 INDIKNSVLQILKS
+142 INDIRNAVLQIIKS
-156 TALGNMGGYGYTPQS
+156 NSRYSTSSSVFTNNHTNDEVYNT
-171 NNYSSFGGYDGY
+171 NYSDMNSNGGLP
-183 QEEHRM
+183 E
-189 NPDYS
+189 
-194 KEGGNGEMP
+194 
-203 DFIKSMG
+203 FIKSMG
-210 RDLTE
+210 RDLTQK
-215 RAREGKIDPIIGRKE
+215 ARDGKIDPIIGRQE
-230 EIARVIEIL
+230 ETERMIEIL

-267 IANNEVPDLLKGKTI
+267 IAKGEVPELLKNKTI

-310 ICNNKDIIVF
+310 ISSNKDIIVF

-358 TTDEYKKYIEK
+358 TTDEYRQYIEK

-374 RRFQPVIVNPPTVQQ
+374 RRFQPVMVNPPTVEQ

-408 IADEAIVAAASLSD
+408 ISEEAIIAAASLSD

-441 SSRVKVVGK
+441 SSKAKVIGK
-450 KKPEELVKLEEDL
+450 KKPEEIVALEEEIA
-463 SRYEVEKKE
+463 RYEVEKKQ

-488 IRETQEKI
+488 IKENQDKI
-496 KELNASGYGSDELV
+496 KDLQSTMFQGDELV
-510 ITQDDICNIISDWTK
+510 ITSEDICEVISKWTK
-525 IPISKITE
+525 IPVSKITE
-533 NERDRLL
+533 NEKERLL

-547 KRVIGQDEAVVAVSK
+547 KRVVGQDEAVTAVCK
-562 AIRKARIGLKDNNRP
+562 AIRRARIGLKDNSRP

-602 FDNESAVIRLDMSE
+602 FDNENAVIRLDMSE

-636 DDGGQLT
+636 DEGGQLT
-643 EKVRRKPYSV
+643 EKVRHKPYSV
-653 ILFDEIE
+653 VLFDEIE
-660 KAHPDVFNLLLQVLD
+660 KAHPDVFNLMLQMLD

-704 LPKKKGGLGFGTNEE
+704 LPKKTGGLGFASEE
-719 DNKEL
+719 VQDKPL
-724 DYDEIR
+724 DYQIVKDTLIN
-730 TILMGALKKHFRPEF
+730 AFKNKFKPEF
-745 INRIDVVTVFHP
+745 VNRIDVVTVFHP
-757 LNTEQLSQI
+757 LEFTQLTQI
-766 AKLFITNLNKRL
+766 AKLFISNLNKRL
-778 QGQGA
+778 ASQGA

-792 KYLIDKGYD
+792 RYLINKGYD
-801 SEYGARP
+801 REYGARP

-819 KLAEQLLDGS
+819 KIAEQCLEGNIPHGS
-829 ISRDSTIII
+829 VITI
-838 SARDGKLNF
+838 SAKEGKLTF
-847 KVTPKEN
+847 RVLRQENN